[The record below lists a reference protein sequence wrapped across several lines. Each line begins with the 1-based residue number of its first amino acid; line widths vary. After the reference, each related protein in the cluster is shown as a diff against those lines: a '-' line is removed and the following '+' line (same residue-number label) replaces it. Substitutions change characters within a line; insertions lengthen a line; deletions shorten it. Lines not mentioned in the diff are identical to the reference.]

1 VQILDAERGE
11 NVGAWSRKE
20 VHGAVAMVS
29 PHQQLQQR
37 NDSQS
42 GASSVATLP
51 PHKRGT
57 AGGGGGAWTG
67 SSGMASPATSPAT
80 DPSSLPVS
88 DSQQLPAAPER
99 SDRTV
104 LMLEEGTPLAR
115 EETERQG
122 SQVLNN
128 STGSRGSSDPVKV
141 RVCMC
146 VHVCICV
153 YMCMC
158 VYVWGVVPT

>member
-1 VQILDAERGE
+1 
-11 NVGAWSRKE
+11 
-20 VHGAVAMVS
+20 
-29 PHQQLQQR
+29 
-37 NDSQS
+37 
-42 GASSVATLP
+42 
-51 PHKRGT
+51 
-57 AGGGGGAWTG
+57 
-67 SSGMASPATSPAT
+67 
-80 DPSSLPVS
+80 
-88 DSQQLPAAPER
+88 
-99 SDRTV
+99 
-104 LMLEEGTPLAR
+104 MLEEGTPLAR

-122 SQVLNN
+122 SQALNN